1 MKRAWGALLV
11 AVAVAFCAG
20 PVAWQIVTSV
30 RPESELAEIGLPTS
44 ISLEAYEAVLTRHA
58 FSRALLSSA
67 IVAAATT
74 ALSLV
79 ISAAAAFALAKLRLR
94 SRRTLLAGALACSM
108 LPPIVTVSPL
118 YLLMRLVGLRDELAG
133 LVLPYLGFALPLAVW
148 VLTDFFAGLP
158 EELYR
163 SARVD
168 GCTPW
173 QALRRVYLPIAGP
186 GLGTVMLLVF
196 VQAWNEFLFALT
208 FLSSPEKRTVP
219 VAIALFAAEHR
230 EPFGE
235 MAAAS
240 VIAALPLAIAALVFQ
255 RWVVAGLTAGAVK
268 E

>member
-67 IVAAATT
+67 IVAMATT

-118 YLLMRLVGLRDELAG
+118 YLLMQLVGLRDELG
-133 LVLPYLGFALPLAVW
+133 GPVSSR
-148 VLTDFFAGLP
+148 T
-158 EELYR
+158 
-163 SARVD
+163 SASMPP
-168 GCTPW
+168 GCTSSREPKERDS
-173 QALRRVYLPIAGP
+173 ADGRAPTKDRRREQDERDDRDRRFG
-186 GLGTVMLLVF
+186 
-196 VQAWNEFLFALT
+196 
-208 FLSSPEKRTVP
+208 
-219 VAIALFAAEHR
+219 AEHLAD
-230 EPFGE
+230 GE
-235 MAAAS
+235 AGSDSEQTDGPDEAEDRKQ
-240 VIAALPLAIAALVFQ
+240 IAIRATA
-255 RWVVAGLTAGAVK
+255 VARTKRLRARRGDPVR
-268 E
+268 

>member
-1 MKRAWGALLV
+1 MKKAWTAVLV
-11 AVAVAFCAG
+11 AIAVSFCAG
-20 PVAWQIVTSV
+20 PVAWQIVTSLK
-30 RPESELAEIGLPTS
+30 PQSELLELGLPTS
-44 ISLEAYEAVLTRHA
+44 LSLEAYEAVFTRHA
-58 FSRALLSSA
+58 FAQALVSSA
-67 IVAAATT
+67 LVATVTT

-79 ISAAAAFALAKLRLR
+79 VSATAAFALAKLRLR

-118 YLLMRLVGLRDELAG
+118 YLLMRVLGLRDELAG

-158 EELYR
+158 DELYR

-168 GCTPW
+168 GCNPW
-173 QALRRVYLPIAGP
+173 QALWRVYLPIAGP

-208 FLSSPEKRTVP
+208 FTSSPENRTVP

-240 VIAALPLAIAALVFQ
+240 VIAALPLVLAAVLFQ